1 MAFCSKCGKEL
12 TDGVKFCPACGA
24 PVTAAQKQPDAQST
38 PNGFEETFNEI
49 NDTADTTDQ
58 FDENDIRNN
67 KLMAI
72 LAYFGLLCLIPLF
85 AAKESRFARFHTNQG
100 LVLLIVG
107 AVYSIAY
114 EALMWVFSR
123 LVLLKLIYWLLR
135 FVLAIPTL
143 AIVVLAVIGIVNAAG
158 GRAKELPI
166 IGKYRILG

>member
-1 MAFCSKCGKEL
+1 
-12 TDGVKFCPACGA
+12 
-24 PVTAAQKQPDAQST
+24 
-38 PNGFEETFNEI
+38 
-49 NDTADTTDQ
+49 
-58 FDENDIRNN
+58 
-67 KLMAI
+67 MAI